1 MTLWRK
7 SSLWLNLAKVN
18 TASSRKRCS
27 QLWGQSQL
35 PQSLP
40 DWGPDLCQSRSD
52 AFGGSFHLGSWADW
66 GLPFTKEK
74 CYTWQALFVCHQM
87 EREGPGQSKT
97 LGRFFRSSFWPFLI
111 HVVIATQGSGN
122 VIFSSSMSQIHSQWM
137 MSSPLQ
143 GFWATLVPVSHL
155 SQRNAADADR
165 KLHECGPLSH

>member
-1 MTLWRK
+1 MQPAPESVVVNCGVSHSFL
-7 SSLWLNLAKVN
+7 SLCLTGVLTCVKAALAPLV
-18 TASSRKRCS
+18 A
-27 QLWGQSQL
+27 
-35 PQSLP
+35 
-40 DWGPDLCQSRSD
+40 
-52 AFGGSFHLGSWADW
+52 
-66 GLPFTKEK
+66 PFTWALGQTGGYHLLKK
-74 CYTWQALFVCHQM
+74 SATLGRLFVCHQM

-97 LGRFFRSSFWPFLI
+97 LGCFFRSSFRPFLI

-143 GFWATLVPVSHL
+143 GFWATLVQVSHL